1 MRVLILGGTGAIS
14 HYVVEKYKLMGHHV
28 TVMNR
33 GNRKE
38 LYINGV
44 EYIIGNA
51 NNRESLSAGIGENF
65 YDKIL
70 DFVTYDTETMR
81 IKVEVLYKKCRHYVF
96 ISSAAVYK
104 RILGVIC
111 YSEGMPL
118 GNPEWPYGQK
128 KSECERILCEMY
140 RNKTDSYYTII
151 RPGITCSE
159 MFIPYSAIDSYNMP
173 GFLIHCVLTRK
184 EILTTNIGEDRMQV
198 MHAADF
204 AENLYALLN
213 HEKSRNQCF
222 NLCGDE
228 YITSNQIL
236 EQLSACLRTQAIACY
251 MPQDGFYEKIGVL
264 PLVDVGWHDRHSN
277 EKMKK
282 VLGEEYHN
290 GKKVLDNL
298 HEAVNY
304 FLCHQ
309 ERMQWSQVAEK
320 QIQEVIDEAKH
331 EGKAR
336 IRYISAQ
343 TNLKNDW
350 VNLYAT
356 LDFRIHESEVLS
368 NKRHINELILAKWL
382 RIEMKRVS
390 LETYFR
396 ERGIKRICIYGYGTL
411 GKLVVTALKESH
423 TEIHCVIDRETKA
436 EDGNLKF
443 YKSAAGL
450 EDEYIL
456 ISVMSDVREITNSL
470 KEQGCRHIMDLEHVL
485 NMLERSEHHGK
496 SKMNEMYPELEKY
509 QSIGKVKGLQVAN
522 FGTGL
527 GHYDFCYD
535 ELDVNAFNFSLPQQS
550 LEFDYKL
557 MKYYQDTL
565 VPGCKVILVLPYVIF
580 LANRIIEVDEI
591 NERYY
596 SVLPR
601 IEVEARCNTTF
612 DAYCEKLE
620 RWDKNKRNALKN
632 YVTVKTELQ
641 EIHEKDMQIH
651 QAKKLLNIWKRE
663 LGIVSYRSGMQRPE
677 WKREIA
683 LSKGWLEKI
692 LMLCKEKSWKPFV
705 IVPPM
710 SQILLD
716 RISPEFRKANYYDIL
731 REVVKK
737 EVPILD
743 YSGNREFCHPDLY
756 GNPCFLAKR
765 GAMLFT
771 RDVLKRIGV
780 L

>member
-70 DFVTYDTETMR
+70 DFVTYDMETMR

-104 RILGVIC
+104 RILGVTC

-118 GNPEWPYGQK
+118 GNPEWLYGQK
-128 KSECERILCEMY
+128 KSECERVLCEMY
-140 RNKTDSYYTII
+140 RNKMDSYYTII

-343 TNLKNDW
+343 TDLKNDW

-356 LDFRIHESEVLS
+356 LDFRICESEALS

-382 RIEMKRVS
+382 RIEMKRIS

-396 ERGIKRICIYGYGTL
+396 ERGIKRICIYGYGIL

-423 TEIHCVIDRETKA
+423 TEIHCVIDCGARA
-436 EDGNLKF
+436 EEGNLKF

-470 KEQGCRHIMDLEHVL
+470 KEQGCKHILDLEHVL
-485 NMLERSEHHGK
+485 NMLERLGHQGK
-496 SKMNEMYPELEKY
+496 TNKMNEGYPELKKY
-509 QSIGKVKGLQVAN
+509 QGIKKVKDLQVAN

-527 GHYDFCYD
+527 GYYDFCYD
-535 ELDVNAFNFSLPQQS
+535 ELEVNAFNFSLPQQS

-557 MKYYQDTL
+557 MKHYQNKL
-565 VPGCKVILVLPYVIF
+565 LPGCRICLVLPYEIF
-580 LANRIIEVDEI
+580 LANRITKIDEI

-596 SVLPR
+596 SILPR
-601 IEVEARCNTTF
+601 MEVETRCNTTF
-612 DAYCEKLE
+612 EAYHEKLKKWTE
-620 RWDKNKRNALKN
+620 DKIES
-632 YVTVKTELQ
+632 VESELQ
-641 EIHEKDMQIH
+641 EVHEKDMQVC
-651 QAKKLLNIWKRE
+651 QAEKLLNIWKKE
-663 LGIVSYRSGMQRPE
+663 LGIMSYGSGGQRPE
-677 WKREIA
+677 WEREKA

-692 LMLCKEKSWKPFV
+692 LLLCKENSWKPFV

-716 RISPEFRKANYYDIL
+716 KISPKFRKANYYNIL
-731 REVVKK
+731 HEVLGK
-737 EVPILD
+737 EIPILD
-743 YSGNREFCHPDLY
+743 YSEDREFCHPDLY
-756 GNPCFLAKR
+756 GSPCFLAKR
-765 GAMLFT
+765 GALLFT
-771 RDVLKRIGV
+771 QDVLRRIGV